1 MPIIIS
7 KLCMIF
13 SKPFIL
19 YPSTQVNASENVSN
33 SNRAFSPVPCNHL
46 TKCCGV
52 CVFLRTQPLYT
63 YIQALTC

>member
-1 MPIIIS
+1 MVLPKNNKKKNRYIMPIIIS

-33 SNRAFSPVPCNHL
+33 SNRAFSQCLVTTLQNA
-46 TKCCGV
+46 V
-52 CVFLRTQPLYT
+52 VFVFF
-63 YIQALTC
+63 